1 MEAEDIIQTPVLDP
15 QAGEGLSPVQAK
27 AVLDY
32 FVSCGDRLSQ
42 MTKTYHDVEAVT
54 RLLQVISVISP
65 VFDFFNLK
73 SLIFQEKEN
82 DLELAAKI
90 GQELLERNKR
100 LEDRVNG
107 LEIQLSSSTE
117 LITQLRH
124 ELSVK
129 SDLLHV
135 YTNDAIEESSPV
147 NEYKNFNL
155 ELLQKR
161 IRDLEEDNKRLV
173 AEATE
178 LAKEAEECEAK
189 EEKLVTD
196 AVKHLT
202 EANVQI
208 NYLSKKF
215 TTKSDESHKQKEE
228 ITHLLAQVSEFLT
241 FLKLTTLQLAT
252 WNIQKVMECVQK
264 KPRLLVDFWRI
275 SFWQFFPGLRSSGE
289 IQEIFIGKWRVS
301 RSIENLSGDPRGID
315 VRVVGFQ
322 GEIPRSCRLIARYSK
337 WT

>member
-54 RLLQVISVISP
+54 RLLQVISIISP
-65 VFDFFNLK
+65 VFEFFNLK

-252 WNIQKVMECVQK
+252 
-264 KPRLLVDFWRI
+264 
-275 SFWQFFPGLRSSGE
+275 
-289 IQEIFIGKWRVS
+289 
-301 RSIENLSGDPRGID
+301 
-315 VRVVGFQ
+315 
-322 GEIPRSCRLIARYSK
+322 
-337 WT
+337 